1 MFGLPA
7 IFLFNLLPGLIAAGI
22 AENNG
27 MHPAIGF
34 AVGALFSWPGMV
46 MIAIASG
53 IMRDSSRKRRKA
65 AGRPHGRTAAQDR
78 WPMAPVDARKR
89 ALTPEEIDSANVPTR
104 QQRLRAERERL
115 AALQREAKILRH
127 NTTVERQQSAAAIA
141 SRDELL
147 AAREAEIERLRTAL
161 EEAANDRD
169 PWYRDSLA
177 PVDEAMRE
185 SLPDALPADMP
196 RQSFEAPRQA
206 PREEAKSME
215 AGAEGNGE
223 S

>member
-1 MFGLPA
+1 MFSLPA
-7 IFLFNLLPGLIAAGI
+7 FFVANLLPGFIAAGI
-22 AENNG
+22 AANNG
-27 MHPAIGF
+27 IHPTIGF
-34 AVGALFSWPGMV
+34 LAGLLGSWPGM
-46 MIAIASG
+46 ILFAIASG
-53 IMRDSSRKRRKA
+53 ILKDGIRKRRRA
-65 AGRPHGRTAAQDR
+65 AGRPHGRSAAHDR
-78 WPMAPVDARKR
+78 WPAAPAHVRKR

-141 SRDELL
+141 ARDELI

-161 EEAANDRD
+161 EEASNARD
-169 PWYRDSLA
+169 PWYRDSIA
-177 PVDEAMRE
+177 PVDEVLRE

-196 RQSFEAPRQA
+196 RQSFEAPRQT

-215 AGAEGNGE
+215 AGGEG
-223 S
+223 